1 MTRPGATLA
10 NREASPDSASSP
22 ECFGRPHCDG
32 SHVTPFCPCIVS
44 LCNLGQVTRPDNTA
58 ALGADLLAVVARI
71 NRLANQRIELPLP
84 FAQARLLSTIED
96 QGQTRISD
104 LAALDHCSQPTMTT
118 QVRRLEDAGLVQR
131 AEDPGDARAVLIAI
145 TEEGRQI
152 LSRVR
157 ADRSAAINPYLEHLD
172 DAERTALVDAIRVLR
187 GLLDMAQQS
196 PTDQH

>member
-1 MTRPGATLA
+1 V
-10 NREASPDSASSP
+10 N
-22 ECFGRPHCDG
+22 
-32 SHVTPFCPCIVS
+32 
-44 LCNLGQVTRPDNTA
+44 RPDNTA

-118 QVRRLEDAGLVQR
+118 QVRRLEDAGLVTR

-172 DAERTALVDAIRVLR
+172 DAERSALVDAIRVLR
-187 GLLDMAQQS
+187 GLLDDAQH
-196 PTDQH
+196 DR